1 MQHELLAIVEKTTQ
15 YILNVRSAQQTSLL
29 EDETKENIP
38 LLDLLDL
45 LFKQFQL
52 IAEAHQLTLKNY
64 NQVLKRYNL
73 NGRSYDLIDQ
83 VIFWG
88 QVQAVLQ
95 LILTDYLDI
104 QNTGDDE
111 QRNFP
116 EQQVNINFYFSR
128 RKVQSKRILFRF
140 DKSSHINH
148 DEDVKGHSRNLS
160 NVSSSSAKELLS
172 SMHG

>member
-15 YILNVRSAQQTSLL
+15 YILKVRSTQQTTQQ
-29 EDETKENIP
+29 EDEPKEDIP

-64 NQVLKRYNL
+64 SQVLKRYNL
-73 NGRSYDLIDQ
+73 HGRSYDVID
-83 VIFWG
+83 FWG

-111 QRNFP
+111 QLRMNFP
-116 EQQVNINFYFSR
+116 EQQVNINSYFSR
-128 RKVQSKRILFRF
+128 RKIQSKRILFRF
-140 DKSSHINH
+140 DKSSHVDH

-160 NVSSSSAKELLS
+160 NASASSGKEIVAAI
-172 SMHG
+172 HG